1 MPNIC
6 KLSKQVKCTV
16 RLCVYSK
23 KGDKSCVIGGLELLR
38 QRGGKDPLSEL
49 SEVEFPTAG
58 QGIIHN
64 QLLFH
69 D

>member
-1 MPNIC
+1 M
-6 KLSKQVKCTV
+6 KCTV

-23 KGDKSCVIGGLELLR
+23 KGDKNGVIGGLELLR
-38 QRGGKDPLSEL
+38 RRGGGKAKGTLSEL

-58 QGIIHN
+58 QGIIHI
-64 QLLFH
+64 QLTLH

>member
-1 MPNIC
+1 M
-6 KLSKQVKCTV
+6 KCTV

-23 KGDKSCVIGGLELLR
+23 KGDKNGVIGGLELLR
-38 QRGGKDPLSEL
+38 WRGGGKAKGPLSEL